1 MKRFLALAL
10 LLLAIAAIPAA
21 QAAQALYSHHYTNT
35 NNVTAAA
42 PTGIGT
48 GGAVMGLGG
57 AITPLYTGT
66 VLFMISGDIANG
78 TSADGGSVQIYYG
91 TGSASA
97 NGTACASAGTTRTAI
112 GQAVRQT
119 PTSNAN
125 VKYPFALQAVVT
137 GLTVGTAY
145 WFDACVTAITGGT
158 ASIFD
163 VTASAAEL

>member
-1 MKRFLALAL
+1 MRRL
-10 LLLAIAAIPAA
+10 LLLSLLVAVAAPAA
-21 QAAQALYSHHYTNT
+21 YAAQTVYSHHYSNT

-48 GGAVMGLGG
+48 AGAVMGLGG
-57 AITPLYTGT
+57 TITPLYTGT
-66 VLFMISGDIANG
+66 VLFMISGDIANS
-78 TSADGGSVQIYYG
+78 TSSDGGSVQIYYG
-91 TGSASA
+91 TGTASG
-97 NGTACASAGTTRTAI
+97 NGTACASAGTTRNAV

-119 PTSNAN
+119 PSSAAN
-125 VKYPFALQAVVT
+125 IKFPFAVQAVVT

-158 ASIFD
+158 ASIAD